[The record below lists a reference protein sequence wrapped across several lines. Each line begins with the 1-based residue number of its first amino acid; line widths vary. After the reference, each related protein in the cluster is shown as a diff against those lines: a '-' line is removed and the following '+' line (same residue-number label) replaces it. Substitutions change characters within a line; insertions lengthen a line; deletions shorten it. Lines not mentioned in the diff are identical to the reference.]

1 MAKKFEIRNS
11 TAEFLI
17 FQLEGKEDGIQ
28 VVYKD
33 ETIWAT
39 QKAIAELKAQKRN
52 AFWGLDALYKG
63 YFESGQWVVDE
74 TSMMYDEDTPIPN
87 ANESIFTL
95 PFPTEDVVFNE
106 NLMKDPIEVDVRS
119 EFSY

>member
-33 ETIWAT
+33 ETIWVT
-39 QKAIAELKAQKRN
+39 QKAIAELFDVGVPAISKHLKN
-52 AFWGLDALYKG
+52 I
-63 YFESGQWVVDE
+63 FESGELQMEVVVSKME
-74 TSMMYDEDTPIPN
+74 IT
-87 ANESIFTL
+87 TL
-95 PFPTEDVVFNE
+95 TYVV
-106 NLMKDPIEVDVRS
+106 
-119 EFSY
+119 